1 MFNVRCSTPSAG
13 NDMTS
18 ILKAQFRSRGGVHPE
33 YRKELAAGKPSRE
46 MPLPAILS
54 VSMSQHLGAPAL
66 PLVKKGD
73 TVLRGQPIGEPAGFI
88 SAAVHAPTSGTVKA
102 VTQAPTAT
110 GPRAPAIEIEPDG
123 EDRWDPAIEEQAA
136 ARNERLREFEANPE
150 SRKAEI
156 VEAVADAGI
165 AGMGGAGFP
174 THVKLSP
181 PPGKSIDTLIIN
193 GAECEPYLTADHR
206 LMVEQA
212 DRIWAGAEIIRRV
225 LGATVVRVAI
235 EDNKPD
241 AIDAMR
247 RAIGNGAVDAAVS
260 VLPTEYPHGAEKQ
273 QIYAITGREVPS
285 GGLPMDVGA
294 LVENVGT
301 CVAIRDAVVAGLPLT
316 QRITTV
322 TGDPVSEP
330 SNVIVRI
337 GTRYA
342 DLLDFCGGLS
352 GSAGKVVSGGPMMG
366 FAQGSLDTAVSK
378 TTSGLLVLAADRV
391 GEFTS
396 MPCISCGRCVDAC
409 PIRLMPAELSQM
421 LEAED
426 YEAAAGY
433 GVADCIE
440 CGCCAFV
447 CPAHRPLVQHAR
459 RGKAW
464 VAAQRRKK

>member
-1 MFNVRCSTPSAG
+1 
-13 NDMTS
+13 MTNT
-18 ILKAQFRSRGGVHPE
+18 LKVKFRSPGGVHPE
-33 YRKELAAGKPSRE
+33 YRKELVADKPARE
-46 MPLPAILS
+46 MPLPQLLS

-88 SAAVHAPTSGTVKA
+88 SASVHAPTSGTVKA
-102 VTQAPTAT
+102 VTRVPTAS
-110 GPRAPAIEIEPDG
+110 GQLADAVDIEPDG
-123 EDRWDPAIEEQAA
+123 EDRWDPAIEEKTTERA
-136 ARNERLREFEANPE
+136 ERLRDFEADPTAHA
-150 SRKAEI
+150 SRI
-156 VEAVADAGI
+156 VEAVADAGV

-181 PPGKSIDTLIIN
+181 PPGKSIDTLIVN
-193 GAECEPYLTADHR
+193 GAECEPYLAADNR
-206 LMVEQA
+206 LMIEQA
-212 DRIWAGAEIIRRV
+212 DRIRAGANIIRRA

-247 RAIGNGAVDAAVS
+247 RAMANADGDAAVS

-273 QIYAITGREVPS
+273 QIYVITGREVPS

-301 CVAIRDAVVAGLPLT
+301 CVATWDAVVNGHPLT

-330 SNVIVRI
+330 SNVLVRI
-337 GTRYA
+337 GTRYS
-342 DLLDFCGGLS
+342 DLLDYCGGLS
-352 GSAGKVVSGGPMMG
+352 GPADKIISGGPMMG
-366 FAQGSLDTAVSK
+366 LAQASLDVAVSK
-378 TTSGLLVLAADRV
+378 TTSGLLALSPDHV